1 MRRVLDTV
9 QTRDAIGA
17 AGSAVAFA
25 SAALG
30 ALLLLA
36 GTSLQR
42 AFDPEVI
49 GALALFLWPA
59 WVLGAALMVVGVA
72 AFGFGVL
79 SVAATTGLV
88 LVRRNAS

>member
-17 AGSAVAFA
+17 AGSAVAAA
-25 SAALG
+25 STALG
-30 ALLLLA
+30 AVLLLA
-36 GTSLQR
+36 GTALQR

-59 WVLGAALMVVGVA
+59 WLLGAVLMVVGVA
-72 AFGFGVL
+72 AFGLGVL

-88 LVRRNAS
+88 LARRGAS